1 MTPAIAIVGMACCYP
16 DARSPVELWEN
27 VLAQRRA
34 FRRIPPERLSL
45 ADYFSTDKSTPD
57 CTYGTEAALIAGYEF
72 DRVDFRVVGST
83 FRSADL
89 VHWLAL
95 DIAAQALADA
105 GFTDGKNLPRET
117 TGVLLGNT
125 LTGEFSRA
133 NSLRLRWPYVRRVV
147 EAQLIQQGMS
157 ENERLAF
164 LKDLESK
171 YKQPFPDIGEESL
184 AGNLS
189 NTIAGRICNHFD
201 LKGGGYTIDGACSSS
216 LLAIA
221 NACSALVT
229 EDLDVAVAGGVD
241 LSLDPFELVGFAKVG
256 ALATQEMRVYDARSA
271 GFIPGEGCGFVVLM
285 RYEDAVAQQHR
296 IYGVIRGWGISSD
309 GNGGI
314 TRPEVEGQLLA
325 IKRAYDRAGFGIDTL
340 GYFEGHGTGTSV
352 GDATELQVLS
362 FARLQ
367 AGKELSPAAISS
379 IKANIG
385 HTKAAA
391 GIAGLIKATMALHTQ
406 ILPPTT
412 GCDQPH
418 PQLKAENPPLRVLKE
433 GQPWSK
439 DVPLRAGVSAMGFG
453 GINTHIVLE
462 GTTSIR
468 RQKLTLQERN
478 LIATPQD
485 AELILLAAKNTDELE
500 QKVDHLL
507 EIAPRLSRAEVGDLA
522 AELAKKLDI
531 NLPVKAAVV
540 ASQPQELT
548 THLQTLKSQLSV
560 TGNGFD
566 DANKGRLG
574 DTGINH
580 KIHNSSGVFL
590 GIDVKNPRIG
600 FLFPGQASPVYLNG
614 GAWSRR
620 FPFLE
625 ELYANADLPTPED
638 TKSTAIA
645 QPAIVT
651 SSIAG
656 LQLLNYL
663 GLTADIAI
671 GHSLGELSALH
682 WAGVF
687 DETALVR
694 IAKMRGQAMAQL
706 GNPTGTMASIGA
718 GEQEVKA
725 LLNGRVGGS
734 HCVIAG
740 LNSPHQ
746 TIISGEATGI
756 NAIVEKAKAKGLKTF
771 TLPVSHA
778 FHSPLVAAAAQPLA
792 AYLPQEDF
800 HPLQGKVV
808 STITGTYLEK
818 TANLRSLLVQQVTSP
833 VQFMEAVNTAAK
845 DLDLF
850 IEVGPGQILSR
861 LVSDLVNVPVVA
873 LDTSG
878 STLKGLLKAVASAFT
893 LGMPIN
899 HQALFAGRFTRPF
912 NLDWQPQFFVNPCE
926 LAPVSQSSVNTDQL
940 TVEQEQLTDTPQ
952 QLTVINSSS
961 KIDCVRQLVAQRTEL
976 PVESILDDHRLLS
989 DLHLNSITVSQLV
1002 VEAARS
1008 LGLSPPI
1015 APTDYADATVA
1026 EIGQALE
1033 ELSNTSNTSSVEQ
1046 VPAGVDWWL
1055 RTFTVELLESPLEV
1069 KNQKS
1074 KIKSQDSQEETRRRG
1089 EGETRRHQIADF
1101 DGGGGPLGLIAPDT
1115 GHRTQ
1120 SAPRPRVPAS
1130 PRHPVNSTWQII
1142 APPNYSLTTPLQQAF
1157 NQCQGSGVVICLP
1170 PTSNEKQ
1177 IELLLEGAKTLLAK
1191 TQEQQSNQNS
1201 FVLVQHGSGGGSFA
1215 RTFYLENPQTT
1226 TCVIDVPIDHP
1237 QAVEWIITEASS
1249 AVGYSEAYYNAKGIR
1264 RSPVLCLLPIPSES
1278 SNELT
1283 LTSKDILL
1291 VTGGGKG
1298 IAAECALSIAQETG
1312 VRLALLGRSQ
1322 PETDPQLATNL
1333 ARMTSA
1339 GIQVKYL
1346 SADVTDAEA
1355 VRSAVSQIETD
1366 WGPISAIIH
1375 GAGINQPKLIKNLDR
1390 QDCLNTVAP
1399 KVHGLQNLLEAIN
1412 PEHLRLLV
1420 TFGSIIAST
1429 GLPGEADYA
1438 LANEWLARLTK
1449 QFQTQNSHCRCLN
1462 LEWSIWSGAGMGERL
1477 GRIDAL
1483 IQQGITPI
1491 TPDRGIAILRRLI
1504 AQSLPTTSI
1513 VVTGRFGVPPTLKLE
1528 YPQLPFLRFLEQPRV
1543 HYPGVE
1549 LVVDAELSTT
1559 TDPYLNDHVYQGE
1572 RIFPGV
1578 MGLEAMAQVAMALL
1592 ETSETP
1598 NFEDI
1603 KFNRPVV
1610 IPEGKTLTIR
1620 LAALVKESG
1629 KVKVVLRSEQTA
1641 FSVEHFQA
1649 TLVQSTV
1656 NTQHSTVV
1664 NLNLESQIPNSLD
1677 PQQDVYG
1684 EILFH
1689 KGRFQSLRRYLHLKA
1704 TECIA
1709 EIIPKTSSQWFSP
1722 YLPQDFVLGDP
1733 GARDATIHALQ
1744 ACIPHATIL
1753 PIAVK
1758 SITIHSVNTLGNQF
1772 VSAKER
1778 QHIGVLRSKSGGDRF
1793 IYDITVFDKTGTVL
1807 EQWESLELQVIQHRD
1822 SQESWNAVLLPTYLE
1837 RRLSE
1842 VIPNEDLTIVVDRDA
1857 TVEKRVRSD
1866 RSLLQIQNSK
1876 LKTQNL
1882 YRRPDGKLESN
1893 HGKAVSVSHAGDLTL
1908 VVAGAEGCDVEPIV
1922 VRNEPVWSDLLG
1934 VRRLDLAKVIAQET
1948 GEALDVT
1955 ATRIW
1960 CASEC
1965 LKKGGIVADAPL
1977 LLMNHA
1983 SPSQNETV
1991 WLESGERA
1999 IATFVVSVHEME
2011 SPLVFAVLLK
2021 KQELKESDRVLEEV

>member
-1 MTPAIAIVGMACCYP
+1 MMTPAIAIVGMACRYP
-16 DARSPVELWEN
+16 DVRSPVELWEN

-45 ADYFSTDKSTPD
+45 ADYFSAEKSTPD
-57 CTYGTEAALIAGYEF
+57 YTYGAEAALIEGYEF

-105 GFTDGKNLPRET
+105 GFAEGKNLPRET

-133 NSLRLRWPYVRRVV
+133 NSLRLRWPYVCRVV
-147 EAQLIQQGMS
+147 AAQLIQQGMT
-157 ENERLAF
+157 EDERLAF

-171 YKQPFPDIGEESL
+171 YKEPFPDIGEESL

-229 EDLDVAVAGGVD
+229 EDLDVAIAGGVD

-256 ALATQEMRVYDARSA
+256 ALAAQEMRVYDARSA

-296 IYGVIRGWGISSD
+296 IYSVIRGWGISSD
-309 GNGGI
+309 GSGGI

-325 IKRAYDRAGFGIDTL
+325 IKRAYRRAEFGIDTI

-352 GDATELQVLS
+352 GDSTELQVLS
-362 FARLQ
+362 HARL
-367 AGKELSPAAISS
+367 ATGAELSPAVIGS

-391 GIAGLIKATMALHTQ
+391 GIAGLIKATMALDSQ

-418 PQLKAENPPLRVLKE
+418 PELKVKNPPLRVLKE
-433 GQPWSK
+433 GQAWSE

-462 GTTSIR
+462 ETTSIR
-468 RQKLTLQERN
+468 RQNLTLQERN

-485 AELILLAAKNTDELE
+485 AELVLLTAKNTDELK

-522 AELAKKLDI
+522 AELANNLDI
-531 NLPVKAAVV
+531 SLPVRAALV

-548 THLQTLKSQLSV
+548 TNLEILKSRLSIAR
-560 TGNGFD
+560 NGFD
-566 DANKGRLG
+566 DAKKEKRK
-574 DTGINH
+574 DTGINNKRQITTG
-580 KIHNSSGVFL
+580 KIHDSSDVFL
-590 GIDVKNPRIG
+590 GIEVKNPRIG

-620 FPFLE
+620 FSFLQ
-625 ELYANADLPTPED
+625 ELYANADLPTGED

-656 LQLLNYL
+656 LQVLKQL
-663 GLTADIAI
+663 GITADIAI

-682 WAGVF
+682 WAEVF
-687 DETALVR
+687 NETALIH
-694 IAKMRGQAMAQL
+694 IAKMRGKAMAEL

-725 LLNGRVGGS
+725 LLNGRVAA
-734 HCVIAG
+734 IAG

-746 TIISGEATGI
+746 TIVSGEAMEI
-756 NAIVEKAKAKGLKTF
+756 KEIVEKAEAKGLKTF

-792 AYLPQEDF
+792 AYLPQEVF

-818 TANLRSLLVQQVTSP
+818 TADLRSLLVQQVTSP
-833 VQFMEAVNTAAK
+833 VRFMEAVITAAK

-850 IEVGPGQILSR
+850 IEVGSGQILSR
-861 LVSDLVNVPVVA
+861 IVGDLVNVPVVA
-873 LDTSG
+873 LDAGG
-878 STLKGLLKAVASAFT
+878 SSLKGLLKAVASAFA

-926 LAPVSQSSVNTDQL
+926 LAPISQSSVNSHQL
-940 TVEQEQLTDTPQ
+940 TVISKQLTIEQKQLRDNPQ

-1026 EIGQALE
+1026 DIAQALE
-1033 ELSNTSNTSSVEQ
+1033 ELSSTNNTTSVEQ
-1046 VPAGVDWWL
+1046 VPLGIDSWV
-1055 RTFTVELLESPLEV
+1055 RTFTVELVESPV
-1069 KNQKS
+1069 IK
-1074 KIKSQDSQEETRRRG
+1074 KSQSRD
-1089 EGETRRHQIADF
+1089 I
-1101 DGGGGPLGLIAPDT
+1101 
-1115 GHRTQ
+1115 
-1120 SAPRPRVPAS
+1120 
-1130 PRHPVNSTWQII
+1130 NSTWQII
-1142 APPNYSLTTPLQQAF
+1142 APANYSLIIPLQQEFSQYAG
-1157 NQCQGSGVVICLP
+1157 NGVVICIP
-1170 PTSNEKQ
+1170 PTSNEEQ
-1177 IELLLEGAKTLLAK
+1177 IELLLEGAKSLLAK
-1191 TQEQQSNQNS
+1191 AQEQKSNPNS
-1201 FVLVQHGSGGGSFA
+1201 FVLIQHGSDGASFA
-1215 RTFYLENPQTT
+1215 RTFYLENPKIT

-1237 QAVEWIITEASS
+1237 QAVEWIINEASS
-1249 AVGYSEAYYNAKGIR
+1249 AVGYSEAYYDAKGIR
-1264 RSPVLCLLPIPSES
+1264 RSPVLRLLPIPSEDRDD
-1278 SNELT
+1278 LT
-1283 LTSKDILL
+1283 LTSEDILL

-1298 IAAECALSIAQETG
+1298 IAAECALSLAQETG
-1312 VRLALLGRSQ
+1312 VRLVLLGRSQ
-1322 PETDPQLATNL
+1322 PETDPELATNL
-1333 ARMTSA
+1333 NRMTNA

-1346 SADVTDAEA
+1346 SADVIDAEA
-1355 VRSAVSQIETD
+1355 VKDAVSQIETD
-1366 WGPISAIIH
+1366 WGYICAIIH
-1375 GAGINQPKLIKNLDR
+1375 GAGANKPKLIKNLER
-1390 QDCLNTVAP
+1390 QDCLHTLAP
-1399 KVHGLQNLLEAIN
+1399 KVQGLQNLLAAIN
-1412 PEHLRLLV
+1412 PEHLKLWV
-1420 TFGSIIAST
+1420 TFGSIIART

-1438 LANEWLARLTK
+1438 LANEWLARLTA
-1449 QFQTQNSHCRCLN
+1449 QFQAQNPHCHCLN
-1462 LEWSIWSGAGMGERL
+1462 LEWSVWSGAGMGERL
-1477 GRIDAL
+1477 GRVDAL
-1483 IQQGITPI
+1483 MQQGITPI
-1491 TPDRGIAILRRLI
+1491 TPERGIAILRRLI
-1504 AQSLPTTSI
+1504 AQFLPTTSV
-1513 VVTGRFGVPPTLKLE
+1513 VVTGRFGEPPTLKVE
-1528 YPQLPFLRFLEQPRV
+1528 QPELPFFRFLEQPRV
-1543 HYPGVE
+1543 YYPGVE

-1559 TDPYLNDHVYQGE
+1559 SDPYLNDHVYQGE

-1578 MGLEAMAQVAMALL
+1578 MGLEAMAQVVMALL

-1598 NFEDI
+1598 NFEDV

-1620 LAALVKESG
+1620 LAALVQELG
-1629 KVKVVLRSEQTA
+1629 KVEVVLRSEETA
-1641 FSVEHFQA
+1641 FSVDHFRA
-1649 TLVQSTV
+1649 TLVQSTL
-1656 NTQHSTVV
+1656 NSQQSTFF
-1664 NLNLESQIPNSLD
+1664 NLNLESQIPNSLN
-1677 PQQDVYG
+1677 PQQDIYG

-1689 KGRFQSLRRYLHLKA
+1689 KGRFQRLRRYLHLKA

-1709 EIIPKTSSQWFSP
+1709 EITPEIPSQWFSR
-1722 YLPQDFVLGDP
+1722 YLPQDLVLGDP
-1733 GARDATIHALQ
+1733 GARDAAIHVLQ
-1744 ACIPHATIL
+1744 ACIPHAVIL
-1753 PIAVK
+1753 PIGVERLVQA
-1758 SITIHSVNTLGNQF
+1758 SVATSGTRF
-1772 VSAKER
+1772 VSAKEK
-1778 QHIGVLRSKSGGDRF
+1778 QHMGDTF
-1793 IYDITVFDKTGTVL
+1793 IYDVKVTDADGSLL
-1807 EQWESLELQVIQHRD
+1807 EFWEGLQLQVIKYRNRQD
-1822 SQESWNAVLLPTYLE
+1822 TWIETLLAPYIE
-1837 RRLSE
+1837 RKIQE
-1842 VIPNEDLTIVVDRDA
+1842 VIPNVDITVMVDRDK
-1857 TVEKRVRSD
+1857 TVERRVRSD
-1866 RSLLQIQNSK
+1866 RAIQKITPPLTPLLQGEGSNGNGNASVCFIP
-1876 LKTQNL
+1876 
-1882 YRRPDGKLESN
+1882 RRPDGKPKLN
-1893 HGKAVSVSHAGDLTL
+1893 NKQTISVSHAGDLTL
-1908 VVAGAEGCDVEPIV
+1908 VVAGAEGCDVEPVV
-1922 VRNEPVWSDLLG
+1922 VRSEQVWSDLLG
-1934 VRRLDLAKVIAQET
+1934 VRRLDLAKVVAQET
-1948 GEALDVT
+1948 EEALDVT

-1965 LKKGGIVADAPL
+1965 LKKAEMVMDAPL

-1983 SPSQNETV
+1983 SPSPNETV

-1999 IATFVVSVHEME
+1999 IATFVVSVQEVE
-2011 SPLVFAVLLK
+2011 PPLVFAILVK
-2021 KQELKESDRVLEEV
+2021 KQELKESDGVLEEFVDHHLPL